1 MHFHHHNCILHK
13 QRIKVLLSGMKAAR
27 TIQSIFISMPSIPL
41 FSDNESVPFHM
52 WIVNRYKEVGFMEK
66 YIGKDVKLNNNVSA
80 KAHCVLN

>member
-13 QRIKVLLSGMKAAR
+13 QRIKVLLAGMKAAR

-66 YIGKDVKLNNNVSA
+66 YIGKDVKLNNNVST
-80 KAHCVLN
+80 KARCVLK